1 MKIAIL
7 GGGISGLSLG
17 WLLKQ
22 SGWTSTIFE
31 RQATCGGLAR
41 SFQWHGFNCDIAAH
55 RLYTSNK
62 TTLKTLSSLVP
73 LVRNIRQS
81 KIFIDGKWITDP
93 VNPIELAVRF
103 FPKPGMSFVWDYL
116 NKSSNSNIAASSFDS
131 FTLGKYGQSLTEFF
145 FRPYT
150 EKIFGIPANEI
161 STDWAT
167 QKIRVSG
174 VLDMIRRNTK
184 TYFNYFFYP
193 KAGGYGAFCQSLHQ
207 KIHENVRLSTSV
219 KALHVDQNKV
229 VSITYETED
238 GEKTEEFDVVVSTLP
253 ITILARLLEIPI
265 HLQFQPVSL
274 VYLLM
279 DQERVSSNHW
289 VYFAHKNFLMNR
301 VSEFKNF
308 SDYEVPKDKTVIC
321 AEVTM
326 KHPHDNIIETVI
338 HDLASIDFIQ
348 KEKVIDS
355 LLLNEQFGY
364 PIYNRNYEDQL
375 AIVKSKI
382 KDYSNLFLTG
392 RNATFTHM
400 DIDDN
405 FESAKN
411 LHDKLLDMHS
421 TGMIL
426 PLTLAGVR
434 T

>member
-1 MKIAIL
+1 MRIAIL

-17 WLLKQ
+17 WFLKQ
-22 SGWTSTIFE
+22 SGWAPTIFE
-31 RQATCGGLAR
+31 RQSTCGGLAR

-62 TTLKTLSSLVP
+62 ATLETLSTLVP

-93 VNPIELAVRF
+93 VNPIELAVKF
-103 FPKPGMSFVWDYL
+103 FPKPGISFVWDYI
-116 NKSSNSNIAASSFDS
+116 NKDSKSNIAAASFDS
-131 FTLGKYGQSLTEFF
+131 FTLGEYGQSLTEFF

-161 STDWAT
+161 STAWAT

-174 VLDMIRRNTK
+174 VLDMIKRNTK
-184 TYFNYFFYP
+184 TYFNHFYYP
-193 KAGGYGAFCQSLHQ
+193 KEGGYGAFCQSLYQ
-207 KIHENVRLSTSV
+207 KVHETVHLSTSV
-219 KALHVDQNKV
+219 KALHIDQDTV
-229 VSITYETED
+229 VGVTYETEA
-238 GEKTEEFDVVVSTLP
+238 GEKTEEFDAVVSTLP
-253 ITILARLLEIPI
+253 ITILARLLGLPV
-265 HLQFQPVSL
+265 HLKFQPVSL

-279 DQERVSSNHW
+279 DQERVSPNHW

-308 SDYEVPKDKTVIC
+308 SDFSVPKDKTVIC

-326 KHPHDNIIETVI
+326 KHSHDNIIERVI
-338 HDLASIDFIQ
+338 HDLDSADFIQ

-355 LLLNEQFGY
+355 LLLKEKFGY
-364 PIYNRNYEDQL
+364 PIYNRHYEDQL
-375 AIVKSKI
+375 AIAKANI
-382 KDYSNLFLTG
+382 EGYSNLFLTG

-411 LHDKLLDMHS
+411 LRDNLLHMHS
-421 TGMIL
+421 TGKIR
-426 PLTLAGVR
+426 PLASAGVR

>member
-1 MKIAIL
+1 MRIAVL

-22 SGWTSTIFE
+22 SGWAPTIFE
-31 RQATCGGLAR
+31 RQSTCGGLAR

-62 TTLKTLSSLVP
+62 TTLETLSALVP
-73 LVRNIRQS
+73 LVCNIRQS

-93 VNPIELAVRF
+93 VNPIELAVKF

-116 NKSSNSNIAASSFDS
+116 NKDSKPNIAAASFDS

-161 STDWAT
+161 STAWAT

-174 VLDMIRRNTK
+174 VLDMIKRNTK
-184 TYFNYFFYP
+184 TYFNHFYYP
-193 KAGGYGAFCQSLHQ
+193 KEGGYGAFCQSLYQ
-207 KIHENVRLSTSV
+207 KIQDNVRLSTSV
-219 KALHVDQNKV
+219 KALHVDQDKV
-229 VSITYETED
+229 VGITYETEA
-238 GEKTEEFDVVVSTLP
+238 GEKTEEFDAVVSTLP
-253 ITILARLLEIPI
+253 ITILARLLGLPV

-279 DQERVSSNHW
+279 DQERVSPNHW

-308 SDYEVPKDKTVIC
+308 SDYGVPKDKTVIC

-326 KHPHDNIIETVI
+326 KHPHDNIIEKVT
-338 HDLASIDFIQ
+338 HDLDSVDFIQ

-375 AIVKSKI
+375 SIAKSKI
-382 KDYSNLFLTG
+382 QGYSNLFLTG

-411 LHDKLLDMHS
+411 LHDNLLHMHS
-421 TGMIL
+421 TGKIL